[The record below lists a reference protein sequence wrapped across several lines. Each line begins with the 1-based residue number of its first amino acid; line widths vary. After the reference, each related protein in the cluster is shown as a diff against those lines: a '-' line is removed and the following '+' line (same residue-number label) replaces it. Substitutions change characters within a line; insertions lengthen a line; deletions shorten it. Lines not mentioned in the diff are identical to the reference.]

1 MSSKGKKAIVY
12 KRKRDGEMKAED
24 CDPDAVPAD
33 LDAAGLVRFEEVKK
47 EEAVPKGKDAPKDV
61 GEPRI
66 QIKLEE

>member
-1 MSSKGKKAIVY
+1 VSSKGKKAIVF
-12 KRKRDGEMKAED
+12 KRRGDGKMKAED
-24 CDPDAVPAD
+24 CDPDAVPTD

-47 EEAVPKGKDAPKDV
+47 EEEVANGV